1 MELEVS
7 EEEVEASD
15 TEHMEEGEEL
25 SSLQEEGLFQKELI
39 REAITIEEQLINK
52 CQKRKNKWGPT
63 LMCPRS
69 RRQPEDGRT
78 MLEKAQEFK
87 KIKNLEQVLN
97 TNLLLLLKAVQV
109 YLKKLILLI
118 YLWVLIPVIN

>member
-1 MELEVS
+1 
-7 EEEVEASD
+7 
-15 TEHMEEGEEL
+15 
-25 SSLQEEGLFQKELI
+25 
-39 REAITIEEQLINK
+39 
-52 CQKRKNKWGPT
+52 
-63 LMCPRS
+63 
-69 RRQPEDGRT
+69 

-109 YLKKLILLI
+109 YFKKLILLI